1 MRKLLLLLPFI
12 LFSCGD
18 YPASEKSEASPI
30 EINIEIQNKNQLA
43 DPSDNDSV
51 EIEVDSQSDSKSD
64 SQSESQAESNSEA
77 TVDNAT
83 GLIFYEFQMIN

>member
-1 MRKLLLLLPFI
+1 MRKLLLLVPFT

-18 YPASEKSEASPI
+18 YPASEKSEDSPI
-30 EINIEIQNKNQLA
+30 EINIEIKNENQLA

-51 EIEVDSQSDSKSD
+51 EIEVDSQSD

>member
-30 EINIEIQNKNQLA
+30 EINIEIKNENQLA

-51 EIEVDSQSDSKSD
+51 EIEVDSQSD